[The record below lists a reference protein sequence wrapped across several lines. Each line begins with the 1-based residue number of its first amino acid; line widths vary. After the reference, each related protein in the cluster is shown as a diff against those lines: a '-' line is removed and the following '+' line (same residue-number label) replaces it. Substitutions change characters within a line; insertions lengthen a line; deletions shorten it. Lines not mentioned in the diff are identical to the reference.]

1 MEGWRA
7 AAGAHDAP
15 HLRSPPPVP
24 YDPLVSTANA
34 STNPFLSL
42 AMPVRWGELHPELI
56 EPAVG
61 ALLAEARA
69 ALGSIGADGAA
80 RDYAAVLGVLDE
92 ATARLEVVM
101 SLVSHLEATCTG
113 PAIRAA
119 YDAVRPAVSEFY
131 AGIPLDPK
139 LWSALKAYAE
149 TPDAKHL
156 TGTRKRFLEKTLD
169 EFRRSGA
176 DLDPAGKDRLRALS
190 VQLAEVTSK
199 FSQNVVDSTAAFEL
213 IVEDASRLDGLP
225 DRARAAALAGA
236 EARGRAGWRFGLDAP
251 SYLAVLTYCED
262 RTLREALWHAFATRA
277 TSGPHDN
284 RALVAKIVALR
295 HEQALLLGF
304 RDFADYVLADRMAKN
319 GATADAFLARLEQK
333 TRPAFERE
341 TRELGEYRRQLEGS
355 DAPALAPWDVAFYA
369 EKQRRALY
377 DFDEEVLRPYLPV
390 EQAIEG
396 VFEVAHRLYGVR
408 VESLSDAPVWHERV
422 RAYAMREE
430 GGALLGYFYLDL
442 FPRETK
448 RDGAWMGPFVTSLPG
463 TPHAATICA
472 NLTPPSAAGV
482 SLLTHR
488 ELETLFHEFGHLLH
502 HLLSGVEV
510 RSLAGTR
517 VAWDFVELP
526 SQIMENWCWERE
538 GLDLV
543 ARHLD
548 SGERVPDAL
557 FDKLLRAKNF
567 RAATDQMRQLGFG
580 AVDLGLHRRYDPAR
594 DGDVIA
600 YARSIIAQHSVTALP
615 EDYAMIASF
624 GHLFGSPVGYAAAYY
639 SYKWAEVLD
648 ADAFTR
654 FRAEGIFSREV
665 GASFRSELLARGD
678 GEDPLV
684 LYRAFM
690 GRDPDPDA
698 MLVRS
703 GLL

>member
-1 MEGWRA
+1 VEEGRA
-7 AAGAHDAP
+7 LVRANGRRA
-15 HLRSPPPVP
+15 LQSPQRLP
-24 YDPLVSTANA
+24 YDQQVTAA
-34 STNPFLSL
+34 QHETNPFLQIQL
-42 AMPVRWGELHPELI
+42 PIQWGELHPERI
-56 EPAVG
+56 EPAVT

-69 ALGSIGADGAA
+69 ALEGIGAGGAA
-80 RDYAAVLGVLDE
+80 HSYDAVLGVLDE

-101 SLVSHLEATCTG
+101 SLVSHLESTCTG
-113 PAIRAA
+113 AAIRAA
-119 YDAVRPAVSEFY
+119 YDAVRPAVSDFY

-139 LWSALKAYAE
+139 LWSALQTYAE
-149 TPDAKHL
+149 TPDAKRL
-156 TGTRKRFLEKTLD
+156 SGARRRFLEKTLD

-176 DLDPAGKDRLRALS
+176 DLDDAGKARLRALS
-190 VQLAEVTSK
+190 VELAEVTSK
-199 FSQNVVDSTAAFEL
+199 FSQNVVDATAAFE
-213 IVEDASRLDGLP
+213 IVIDDAQRLAGLSQ
-225 DRARAAALAGA
+225 RARDAALAAA
-236 EARGRAGWRFGLDAP
+236 ESRGRSGWRFGLDAP

-262 RTLREALWHAFATRA
+262 RALREALWRAFATRA
-277 TSGPHDN
+277 TAGAHDN

-295 HEQALLLGF
+295 HEQATLLGF
-304 RDFADYVLADRMAKN
+304 VDFADYVLADRMAKN
-319 GATADAFLARLEQK
+319 GATADAFLARLADK

-341 TRELGEYRRQLEGS
+341 TREIVAFAAAESAGA
-355 DAPALAPWDVAFYA
+355 APPLAPWDVAFYA
-369 EKQRRALY
+369 EKQRRALF
-377 DFDEEVLRPYLPV
+377 DFDEEALRPYLTAD
-390 EQAIEG
+390 QAIEG

-408 VESLSDAPVWHERV
+408 IESLPDAPVWDERV
-422 RAYAMREE
+422 RAYAMRDD

-463 TPHAATICA
+463 AAHAATICA
-472 NLTPPSAAGV
+472 NLTPPTETGP

-488 ELETLFHEFGHLLH
+488 ELETVFHEFGHLLH

-543 ARHLD
+543 ARHVD
-548 SGERVPDAL
+548 TAERVPEAL
-557 FDKLLRAKNF
+557 FDKMLRAKNF

-580 AVDLGLHRRYDPAR
+580 AVDLGLHRRYQPAR
-594 DGDVIA
+594 DGDIID
-600 YARSIIAQHSVTALP
+600 YARTIIAAHSITALP
-615 EDYAMIASF
+615 DDYAMIASF

-665 GASFRSELLARGD
+665 GASFRSELLGRGD

-684 LYRAFM
+684 LYRGFM

-698 MLVRS
+698 MLLRS